1 MCQTN
6 LCNTTAS
13 IPDNNAAMKI
23 ACIGE
28 AMVEL
33 SLASNNRLAEVD
45 FAGDT
50 LNTAVYLR
58 RSLDEMYADLAAPFD
73 HVAYI
78 TVLGTD
84 SLSDQI
90 ITTIQSEGIDTQ
102 YITRTPERVPGLYA
116 INTDAQGER
125 SFTYWRDQ
133 SAARLLFNESTGP
146 AFEDLKVFD
155 LLYYSAIT
163 LAILPTRIKEQFLSF
178 LESYRQMP
186 GKQVAFD
193 SNYRPKLWASNDE
206 AMHYTEWAWRQCDI
220 ALPSLDDEMALFCDE
235 NEQAAIA
242 RLDGYEFTSGAL
254 KRGAQGP
261 IGLGS
266 TAKEQN
272 ACGPFTPVDTVVDST
287 AAGDSFNGGYLAS
300 IINKQSPTE
309 ALVAGHHCASR
320 VIQFAGAIVD
330 KALWQK

>member
-1 MCQTN
+1 
-6 LCNTTAS
+6 
-13 IPDNNAAMKI
+13 MKI

-33 SLASNNRLAEVD
+33 SLAHDNNLAQVN

-50 LNTAVYLR
+50 LNTAVYLK
-58 RSLDEMYADLAAPFD
+58 RSLDEISGDQPAHDN

-102 YITRTPERVPGLYA
+102 YIARTQERVPGLYA
-116 INTDAQGER
+116 INTDALGER
-125 SFTYWRDQ
+125 SFTYWRER
-133 SAARLLFNESTGP
+133 SAARLLFSESTGP
-146 AFEDLKVFD
+146 ALKDLEQFD

-163 LAILPTRIKEQFLSF
+163 LAILPIQIKDQFLSF
-178 LESYRQMP
+178 LESFRQLP

-193 SNYRPKLWASNDE
+193 SNYRPKLWVSNAE
-206 AMHYTEWAWRQCDI
+206 AMHYTQRAWQQCDI
-220 ALPSLDDEMALFCDE
+220 ALPSLDDEMALFGDNSEIAVIERLGRYGFE
-235 NEQAAIA
+235 N
-242 RLDGYEFTSGAL
+242 GAL

-261 IGLGS
+261 LGLGGK
-266 TAKEQN
+266 TNGEN
-272 ACGPFTPVDTVVDST
+272 ASHPYVQIDMVVDST

-300 IINKQSPTE
+300 IINNQSPVE
-309 ALVAGHHCASR
+309 ALITGHHCASR
-320 VIQFAGAIVD
+320 VIQFPGAIVD
-330 KALWQK
+330 KALWEK